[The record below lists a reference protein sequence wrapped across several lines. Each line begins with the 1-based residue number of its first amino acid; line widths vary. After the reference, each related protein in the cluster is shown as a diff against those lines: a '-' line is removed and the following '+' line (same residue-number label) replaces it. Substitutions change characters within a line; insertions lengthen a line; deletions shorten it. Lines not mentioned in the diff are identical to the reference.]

1 MSYDLQLNDG
11 DFVIDNDGDVMV
23 IEGYGKL
30 QQDLDRLIY
39 ISRGD
44 NKFDPDEGLGIYDLL
59 GKIMPHDVTQMVISK
74 EIYLGM
80 RHVIEQQASQA
91 LSQPLS
97 PYEQIA
103 AVDAISF
110 KKLSIKEIAFYKQMT
125 TVHGLQVTF
134 AYNVK

>member
-1 MSYDLQLNDG
+1 MSYDIQLSDG
-11 DFVIDNDGDVMV
+11 DFVIDNDGDLLV

-44 NKFDPDEGLGIYDLL
+44 NKFDPDEGLGVYDLL
-59 GKIMPHDVTQMVISK
+59 GKGIPVDISQMVLSK

-80 RHVIEQQASQA
+80 RHLIDQQGSQA
-91 LSQPLS
+91 LTQPLS
-97 PYEQIA
+97 PYEQVA
-103 AVDAISF
+103 TVDAISF
-110 KKLSIKEIAFYKQMT
+110 KQLTVKEIAFYVQMT